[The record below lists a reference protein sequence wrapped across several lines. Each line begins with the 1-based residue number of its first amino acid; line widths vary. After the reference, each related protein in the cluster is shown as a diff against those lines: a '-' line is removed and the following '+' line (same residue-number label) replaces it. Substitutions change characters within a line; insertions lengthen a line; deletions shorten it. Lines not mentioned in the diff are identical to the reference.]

1 MNPHCE
7 SSFETARQKASNEQ
21 TVPEDQFC
29 EPPKDYPESSFAMV
43 FCTASGN
50 GERRCSAGKLFP
62 SAARPAFSRPW
73 GVSAT
78 SALVVARRGESPC
91 ACTAICYWW
100 RMQTSRPAR
109 RGTDVTRRRLIDG
122 AVDILRRDGLA
133 AATTGRIASAAGLKQ
148 PSFYVHFADRDEV
161 FEAAAAE
168 IGQRMLAKL
177 ERQYAKFDRA
187 HVRRSLVKMYGSIVG
202 AFLSEPE
209 LTRIFLRHRTD
220 DGTVLGRIFSR
231 HVQRARAT
239 IVSSLPLYGVTVAG
253 PGVEAYV
260 EIIVSGVLGTL
271 EALLEGRLK
280 DRDAAVEAL
289 AEVTARVLRPQHGKR
304 R

>member
-1 MNPHCE
+1 
-7 SSFETARQKASNEQ
+7 
-21 TVPEDQFC
+21 
-29 EPPKDYPESSFAMV
+29 
-43 FCTASGN
+43 
-50 GERRCSAGKLFP
+50 
-62 SAARPAFSRPW
+62 
-73 GVSAT
+73 
-78 SALVVARRGESPC
+78 
-91 ACTAICYWW
+91 
-100 RMQTSRPAR
+100 MQASRPAR

-122 AVDILRRDGLA
+122 AVEILRRDGFA

-161 FEAAAAE
+161 FEAAAGQ

-177 ERQYAKFDRA
+177 ERQHAKFDPA
-187 HVRRSLVKMYGSIVG
+187 DVHGSLQALYEAIVG

-239 IVSSLPLYGVTVAG
+239 ILTSLPLYGVAVTGAAAE
-253 PGVEAYV
+253 PYV

-280 DRDAAVEAL
+280 DRSAAIEAL
-289 AEVTARVLRPQHGKR
+289 VDVTARVLRAQPGKR
-304 R
+304 K